1 MICPQCHATI
11 DDGASVCPVCHA
23 YVDAPR
29 PASFL
34 FCEGCG
40 ARLSAQER
48 VCPKCGRP
56 APAILSSESSASDLA
71 AGKTASF
78 PKISQSAIETELPRV
93 SSSVNAR
100 SVLDDAL
107 DPSVTHV
114 LDASDLA
121 ASAKDSSSRAPRVRK
136 GVVAAVALAIAAVAV
151 VAFFVLDPLHVT
163 PGLVDSIRES
173 AEDMF
178 PSRQQGE
185 TTDQAPEAGKAGED
199 ASDPTVETIEDSAL
213 SDDSAYEQLH
223 QAYEAVVAIND
234 GERFADAITSF
245 NASYLDPDLE
255 TRKSASAGAY
265 ALRDELQGI
274 IDDLD
279 AMNLADG
286 SAYTDDR
293 EHVRQLALWMYER
306 VDVICASWD
315 ISLAVPED
323 EYPFQHEDE
332 ILAPMREAGS
342 SALDNYYAHVGEW
355 EPQEP

>member
-40 ARLSAQER
+40 ARLSVQDR

-93 SSSVNAR
+93 SSALNAR

-114 LDASDLA
+114 LDASELA
-121 ASAKDSSSRAPRVRK
+121 ASAKANGSRGPRVRK
-136 GVVAAVALAIAAVAV
+136 GVIAAAAFAVVAVAA
-151 VAFFVLDPLHVT
+151 VAFFVLDPFHVT
-163 PGLVDSIRES
+163 PGMVDSIQQS

-185 TTDQAPEAGKAGED
+185 SAEEVPATGETDED
-199 ASDPTVETIEDSAL
+199 APDTSVETIEDSAL
-213 SDDSAYEQLH
+213 SDASAYEQLH

-245 NASYLDPDLE
+245 NASFLDPDLE
-255 TRKSASAGAY
+255 TRKNASAGAY

-279 AMNLADG
+279 AMKLADG

-293 EHVRQLALWMYER
+293 EHVRQLAQWMYER

-323 EYPFQHEDE
+323 EYPYQHEDE
-332 ILAPMREAGS
+332 ILAPMREAGN